1 MKYLLDTNTC
11 IYIIKRRPQN
21 VIERFNSLQ
30 VGDVAISSITL
41 AELSYGV
48 EKSQYSQKNRA
59 ALEEFILPLE
69 LVFFDKEATN
79 YYGKIRA
86 FLEKQ
91 GTVIGPLDIMIAAH
105 ALSLETVLV
114 TNNTKEF
121 ARVPHLK
128 LENWV

>member
-69 LVFFDKEATN
+69 LVLFDKEATN
-79 YYGKIRA
+79 YYGKIGT

-91 GTVIGPLDIMIAAH
+91 GTVIGPLDLMIAAH
-105 ALSLETVLV
+105 ALSLETALV

-128 LENWV
+128 LESWV